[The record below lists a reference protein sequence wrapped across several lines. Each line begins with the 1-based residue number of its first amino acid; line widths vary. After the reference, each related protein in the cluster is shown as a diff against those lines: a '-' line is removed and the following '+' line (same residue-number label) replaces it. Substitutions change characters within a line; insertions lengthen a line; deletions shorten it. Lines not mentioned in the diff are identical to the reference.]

1 MNREELEK
9 EAEEYYYKTYPVTL
23 NIGEE
28 ERKKEVTNIFVKG
41 AESREKQIQALG
53 ERCLQL
59 QTDKG
64 RLTDEVREYESEA
77 REVNIRFDNAIKKL
91 TEAKEIIRELLK
103 YEMQGAGCVYWK
115 NKAEAFLKE

>member
-59 QTDKG
+59 QADKG
-64 RLTDEVREYESEA
+64 RLTDENRQ
-77 REVNIRFDNAIKKL
+77 
-91 TEAKEIIRELLK
+91 AKEIIRNLL
-103 YEMQGAGCVYWK
+103 GCLEDFDEGTICFYK
-115 NKAEAFLKE
+115 QSIDEAEAFLKE